1 MQPIERE
8 VRQFV
13 IDNFLL
19 TAGNGEFSS
28 TDSFLET
35 GLLDSMGILNL
46 VEFVREKYSIA
57 IADEELVP
65 EHWDSVR
72 QVVEFVQSKLPAAG
86 KTASAQQRQ
95 MHPVV
100 QDS

>member
-13 IDNFLL
+13 IDNFLF
-19 TAGNGEFSS
+19 TAGNGQFSS

-35 GLLDSMGILNL
+35 GLVDSMGILNL
-46 VEFVREKYSIA
+46 VEFVREKYSIC

-65 EHWDSVR
+65 EHWDSVQ
-72 QVVEFVQSKLPAAG
+72 QVVAYVQSKLAAIDHPAA
-86 KTASAQQRQ
+86 ASSREMLRAT
-95 MHPVV
+95 